1 VEINALIQKVRQG
14 DVDCFEPIIR
24 KYEQP
29 IYRFCLFLLGDRQEA
44 EDAAQD
50 IFFKSYQ
57 HLDKFDP
64 AQPFSA
70 WLHKIAEN
78 HCRNLL
84 KRRRRWFHLLPLFR
98 PTGQARSAEQVYSE
112 KMGTELVYWF
122 HGLSVLEKKLLFL
135 RVVEDYSFE
144 EIAQIMEE
152 SAPTVRKRF
161 ERLKVKLRR
170 KKLQREEVTGHE
182 QRFEL
187 R

>member
-1 VEINALIQKVRQG
+1 MEINALIQQVRQG

-24 KYEQP
+24 KYEQQ

-57 HLDKFDP
+57 YLHRFDP
-64 AQPFSA
+64 AQSFSA

-84 KRRRRWFHLLPLFR
+84 KRRRRWYHLLPLFR
-98 PTGQARSAEQVYSE
+98 PTGQARSAEQVYAE
-112 KMGTELVYWF
+112 NMGTELGYWF
-122 HGLSVLEKKLLFL
+122 HGLSVPEKKLLFL

-144 EIAQIMEE
+144 EIAQMMEE
-152 SAPTVRKRF
+152 SASTVRKRF
-161 ERLKVKLRR
+161 ERLRVKLRG
-170 KKLQREEVTGHE
+170 KKPQREEVTGHE
-182 QRFEL
+182 QRLEL

>member
-1 VEINALIQKVRQG
+1 MEINALIQKVRQG

-50 IFFKSYQ
+50 ILFKSYE

-84 KRRRRWFHLLPLFR
+84 KRRRRWFHLLPLFH
-98 PTGQARSAEQVYSE
+98 PTGQASSAEQVYSE
-112 KMGTELVYWF
+112 NMETELAYWF
-122 HGLSVLEKKLLFL
+122 HGLSVMEKKLLFL

-144 EIAQIMEE
+144 EIAHMMEE

-161 ERLKVKLRR
+161 ERLKMKLR
-170 KKLQREEVTGHE
+170 KKKPQREEVTGHE